1 MVQRARFEP
10 CFQLQQLHTAPKAI
24 PNGSLI
30 APVLEKEVY
39 STHGRFDRKGKEA
52 EPAK

>member
-24 PNGSLI
+24 PLI